1 MKEAFLIVD
10 MSNDFVDD
18 KGSLTAGEPAQ
29 AIVPAIIDTL
39 EKMNANHDLIVFC
52 MDDHK
57 ENDEHFLLWTPHNV
71 GGTWGAQLYGE
82 IGSWYE
88 AHKEQPN
95 VLFLKKS
102 EYDAFY
108 ETALCRILKS
118 HGIDTVRVAGVCT
131 DICVFNTVYGA
142 YKCGLK
148 TIVSGNECATFTSNH
163 DVFLDQMNL
172 IYKTEIIVDI
182 PPIG

>member
-1 MKEAFLIVD
+1 MKQAYLVVD

-18 KGSLTAGEPAQ
+18 KGSLTAGKPAQ
-29 AIVPAIIDTL
+29 AIVPSIIESL
-39 EKMNANHDLIVFC
+39 GKANDNNELIVFC

-71 GGTWGAQLYGE
+71 SGTWGAQLYGD
-82 IGSWYE
+82 IAKWYE
-88 AHKEQPN
+88 EHKEQPN

-108 ETALCRILKS
+108 ETNLCAILKD
-118 HGIDTVRVAGVCT
+118 HKIDTVRVAGVCT

-148 TIVSGNECATFTSNH
+148 TVVSGNECATFTANQG
-163 DVFLDQMNL
+163 VFLNQMNL
-172 IYKTEIIVDI
+172 IYKTEIVN
-182 PPIG
+182 

>member
-1 MKEAFLIVD
+1 MKQAYLVVD

-18 KGSLTAGEPAQ
+18 KGSLTAGKPAQ
-29 AIVPAIIDTL
+29 AIVPSIIESL
-39 EKMNANHDLIVFC
+39 GKANENNELIVFC

-71 GGTWGAQLYGE
+71 SGTWGAQLFGALNE
-82 IGSWYE
+82 WYID
-88 AHKEQPN
+88 HKEQRN
-95 VLFLKKS
+95 VIFLKKS

-108 ETALCRILKS
+108 KTDLAQILNDE
-118 HGIDTVRVAGVCT
+118 GIGEVRVAGVCT

-148 TIVSGNECATFTSNH
+148 TIISKDECATFTKNQ
-163 DVFLDQMNL
+163 DVFLEQMNL
-172 IYKTEIIVDI
+172 IYKTEIV
-182 PPIG
+182 